1 MQKNRRKEVTA
12 MRKTLCILLLLL
24 ALAAPALAQ
33 TQVDEVRTQIG
44 ENYVAYPQ
52 LTGMADEAVQKKIND
67 DIVLSSGVANHLV
80 TLATLGDSPWGLKV
94 DYQVKLLGENVF
106 SAVINA
112 EGKMPDGH
120 EGQAYSALT
129 YDLATGERLTL
140 DALFEDVDAA
150 VAWMEA
156 AAEESLGQEL
166 SGYME
171 YSDITPLPREAFTL
185 DADGITFWYP
195 SDQLRLM
202 SGYSGACQFFYSEL
216 APFLLT
222 EEDAVPTQI
231 GAVQAP
237 LSQQEARKAIEAAVT
252 EGKLPHVPV
261 TLGDRMTDVVD
272 RYRLLRTPDE
282 FPGGRYYVLE
292 DPAFREILV
301 ISDAIQSGYGAS
313 VVEGVQMR
321 RGDLCGLLIGQAV
334 REDWHAILGEPD
346 ETMTFT
352 DSMAY
357 DYGLPVGESD
367 IYHFGEH
374 ELRLHADTDGVLR
387 AVQLGK

>member
-1 MQKNRRKEVTA
+1 MIARKDELVA
-12 MRKTLCILLLLL
+12 FSPLLRD
-24 ALAAPALAQ
+24 
-33 TQVDEVRTQIG
+33 DEVAHLLQKRLFLFK
-44 ENYVAYPQ
+44 EQ
-52 LTGMADEAVQKKIND
+52 LD
-67 DIVLSSGVANHLV
+67 DRQVHL
-80 TLATLGDSPWGLKV
+80 AEGL
-94 DYQVKLLGENVF
+94 DLLGLRARQVLVV
-106 SAVINA
+106 ACVVVRV
-112 EGKMPDGH
+112 
-120 EGQAYSALT
+120 Q
-129 YDLATGERLTL
+129 
-140 DALFEDVDAA
+140 DVDAA

-222 EEDAVPTQI
+222 EEDAVPAQI

>member
-1 MQKNRRKEVTA
+1 M
-12 MRKTLCILLLLL
+12 
-24 ALAAPALAQ
+24 
-33 TQVDEVRTQIG
+33 
-44 ENYVAYPQ
+44 
-52 LTGMADEAVQKKIND
+52 
-67 DIVLSSGVANHLV
+67 
-80 TLATLGDSPWGLKV
+80 
-94 DYQVKLLGENVF
+94 
-106 SAVINA
+106 
-112 EGKMPDGH
+112 
-120 EGQAYSALT
+120 
-129 YDLATGERLTL
+129 
-140 DALFEDVDAA
+140 
-150 VAWMEA
+150 
-156 AAEESLGQEL
+156 
-166 SGYME
+166 
-171 YSDITPLPREAFTL
+171 
-185 DADGITFWYP
+185 
-195 SDQLRLM
+195 
-202 SGYSGACQFFYSEL
+202 
-216 APFLLT
+216 
-222 EEDAVPTQI
+222 
-231 GAVQAP
+231 
-237 LSQQEARKAIEAAVT
+237 
-252 EGKLPHVPV
+252 PV

>member
-1 MQKNRRKEVTA
+1 
-12 MRKTLCILLLLL
+12 MRKTLCILMLLL
-24 ALAAPALAQ
+24 ALAPPALAQ

-44 ENYVAYPQ
+44 ENYVTYPQ
-52 LTGMADEAVQKKIND
+52 LAGMADETVQKKIND
-67 DIVLSSGVANHLV
+67 DIVLSSGVTNHLV

-94 DYQVKLLGENVF
+94 DYRVALLEDGVF

-112 EGKMPDGH
+112 QGKMPDGH

-129 YDLATGERLTL
+129 YDLTTGERLSL
-140 DALFEDVDAA
+140 DKLFEDVDAA

-166 SGYME
+166 NGYME
-171 YSDITPLPREAFTL
+171 YSDLTPLPREAFTL

-195 SDQLRLM
+195 SNQLRLM

-216 APFLLT
+216 AGFFLT
-222 EEDAVPTQI
+222 GEDELPAQI

-237 LSQQEARKAIEAAVT
+237 LSRQEARKAIEDAVAAG
-252 EGKLPHVPV
+252 ELPHIPV
-261 TLGDRMTDVVD
+261 ALGDRMTDVVD

-292 DPAFREILV
+292 EPVFREVLV
-301 ISDAIQSGYGAS
+301 ISDAIQTGYGAS

-321 RGDLCGLLIGQAV
+321 RGDLCALLIGQAV
-334 REDWHAILGEPD
+334 REDWRAILGDPD
-346 ETMTFT
+346 ETMIFT

-367 IYHFGEH
+367 VYHFGEH
-374 ELRLHADTDGVLR
+374 ELRLHADADGVLR

>member
-1 MQKNRRKEVTA
+1 
-12 MRKTLCILLLLL
+12 MRKMLCILLLLL

-80 TLATLGDSPWGLKV
+80 TLATLATLGDSPWGLKV

-112 EGKMPDGH
+112 QGKMPDGH

-222 EEDAVPTQI
+222 EEDAVPAQI

>member
-1 MQKNRRKEVTA
+1 
-12 MRKTLCILLLLL
+12 
-24 ALAAPALAQ
+24 
-33 TQVDEVRTQIG
+33 
-44 ENYVAYPQ
+44 
-52 LTGMADEAVQKKIND
+52 
-67 DIVLSSGVANHLV
+67 
-80 TLATLGDSPWGLKV
+80 
-94 DYQVKLLGENVF
+94 
-106 SAVINA
+106 
-112 EGKMPDGH
+112 
-120 EGQAYSALT
+120 
-129 YDLATGERLTL
+129 
-140 DALFEDVDAA
+140 
-150 VAWMEA
+150 
-156 AAEESLGQEL
+156 
-166 SGYME
+166 
-171 YSDITPLPREAFTL
+171 
-185 DADGITFWYP
+185 
-195 SDQLRLM
+195 M

-222 EEDAVPTQI
+222 EEDAVPAQI

-346 ETMTFT
+346 ETMTYT